1 MLEVLNLPCF
11 LKRLFYVAKW
21 KIGKNS
27 TFNLNATPSRFLVFS
42 AQSCGLLAED
52 WPQSFEQYTQNG
64 QYFRQNVMIWL
75 FKKYFGLF
83 RLHSYLSAAPS
94 VKQGHVFFIYSRP
107 YLRLGAHNSAPIWA
121 QMFWIQICLYPI
133 NALLKNLVDILV
145 KKQTFT
151 KD

>member
-1 MLEVLNLPCF
+1 MTTLEEVLYTTKC
-11 LKRLFYVAKW
+11 
-21 KIGKNS
+21 I
-27 TFNLNATPSRFLVFS
+27 S
-42 AQSCGLLAED
+42 ADLWVGLHQSCGLLAED

-107 YLRLGAHNSAPIWA
+107 YLRLGAHNSDETRRTHWYAEKPSGAFRWVFILES
-121 QMFWIQICLYPI
+121 QIIFWHYTH
-133 NALLKNLVDILV
+133 LKIFCISI
-145 KKQTFT
+145 TSH
-151 KD
+151 

>member
-1 MLEVLNLPCF
+1 MNLAFC
-11 LKRLFYVAKW
+11 
-21 KIGKNS
+21 
-27 TFNLNATPSRFLVFS
+27 
-42 AQSCGLLAED
+42 QSCGLLAED

-107 YLRLGAHNSAPIWA
+107 YLRLGAHNSGLYKIN
-121 QMFWIQICLYPI
+121 FICFL
-133 NALLKNLVDILV
+133 A
-145 KKQTFT
+145 TFCNNKVPNMET
-151 KD
+151 QGGFPMENKTEIRYLI

>member
-1 MLEVLNLPCF
+1 MTY
-11 LKRLFYVAKW
+11 R
-21 KIGKNS
+21 
-27 TFNLNATPSRFLVFS
+27 
-42 AQSCGLLAED
+42 QSCGLLAED

-107 YLRLGAHNSAPIWA
+107 YLRLGAHNSDLWPQNVFEKTGKQRAYMQPTFKNF
-121 QMFWIQICLYPI
+121 QLNGFSGETLKLCLDF
-133 NALLKNLVDILV
+133 L
-145 KKQTFT
+145 
-151 KD
+151 